1 MYKKLFHSCLLG
13 SLSTTAILAE
23 EPGPN
28 QIVQTGGSM
37 CIIFKT
43 SLIILSVACLAACSS
58 SESDSHKKAVEDLKK
73 DTNRISEAIKKSNE
87 ISLDHISSGGQPGK
101 VILEGALVSD
111 NTNTDPR
118 IVVNVQTGKGWRG
131 QRAELSASTIQ
142 LKQKVSDYCYHQKFA
157 PFIKARETFV
167 NLGCDLTDR
176 NDLAGLEEKKI
187 EAFSTPYINAE
198 IVLLCD
204 GSQIEKNV
212 TTFICAD
219 TVVFGSL
226 KLEMTGS
233 GDKLAN
239 LSIYSNKLVVDGDSV
254 ILSKGK
260 DGPYTIYQ
268 REPSVLISAIALS
281 GNGKIKIDFSGANY
295 AAEEKK

>member
-1 MYKKLFHSCLLG
+1 
-13 SLSTTAILAE
+13 
-23 EPGPN
+23 
-28 QIVQTGGSM
+28 
-37 CIIFKT
+37 
-43 SLIILSVACLAACSS
+43 
-58 SESDSHKKAVEDLKK
+58 
-73 DTNRISEAIKKSNE
+73 
-87 ISLDHISSGGQPGK
+87 LDHISSGGQPGK
-101 VILEGALVSD
+101 VTLEGALVSD

-142 LKQKVSDYCYHQKFA
+142 LQQKVSGYCYQEELVRLLQ
-157 PFIKARETFV
+157 ARETFV

-187 EAFSTPYINAE
+187 EAFSTPFIRAK
-198 IVLLCD
+198 IVFLCD
-204 GSQIEKNV
+204 GSQIEKNIM
-212 TTFICAD
+212 TFICAD

-226 KLEMTGS
+226 QLEMTGS

-239 LSIYSNKLVVDGDSV
+239 LRIYSNKLVVDGDSV

-260 DGPYTIYQ
+260 DGPYAIYQ
-268 REPSVLISAIALS
+268 RGPSVLISAIALS